1 MKVINITSN
10 NGNKIPNQFI
20 IYDNDKTYFQSY
32 KSIIAMKDT
41 LNNKTYLDDYYWDY
55 STTTSKYRNI
65 FLGEKKKETQKKIK
79 QGIYALTDLNNPFA
93 RKRILDNFKNK
104 GV

>member
-1 MKVINITSN
+1 MKVQNMTSN
-10 NGNKIPNQFI
+10 NGNKIANQFI
-20 IYDNDKTYFQSY
+20 IYDGDVWYFQSY
-32 KSIIAMKDT
+32 KSIIVMKDT
-41 LNNKTYLDDYYWDY
+41 LNGQIYLDRHYWDY